1 MFMYFKFFIHFLIQ
15 TSIDSVYIFLIFIKY
30 YLLLLFYIF
39 LFEESIVH
47 ILNFNYFLKNYLI
60 NKRKIKKKNHINR
73 LKNLD
78 VILILDEE
86 KIIKGKLIKIDELN
100 FKNIQQL
107 YVYITLSLY
116 KVNCFQIKFRV
127 EIDKIKKIKKNNKYK
142 YNLLIYLLKKYS
154 ISFKKIDHLVEK
166 HIKDFLF
173 INNND

>member
-15 TSIDSVYIFLIFIKY
+15 TSKDSVYIFLIFIKY
-30 YLLLLFYIF
+30 YFLLLFYVF
-39 LFEESIVH
+39 LFEESVVNI
-47 ILNFNYFLKNYLI
+47 INFNDFLNNYLI
-60 NKRKIKKKNHINR
+60 NKRKIEKKNYINS

-86 KIIKGKLIKIDELN
+86 NIIKGKLIKVDELS
-100 FKNIQQL
+100 FKKIQKL
-107 YVYITLSLY
+107 YIYITLSLHKANY
-116 KVNCFQIKFRV
+116 FQINFRV

-154 ISFKKIDHLVEK
+154 NSFKKIDHLVEK